1 MHHYTYVLWDE
12 QTSEYYIGVRSCY
25 CEPNDDDYQGSMVT
39 WKLSDARKAKLKKR
53 VLVEYSTREEA
64 EYWEAVAIEEHILNP
79 YNRNFHLPGGGYV
92 SMKDKLDY

>member
-1 MHHYTYVLWDE
+1 
-12 QTSEYYIGVRSCY
+12 
-25 CEPNDDDYQGSMVT
+25 MVT
-39 WKLSDARKAKLKKR
+39 WKLSDTRKAKLKKR